1 MPAAAVIPAPKA
13 YINFAAVK
21 MLVVVRVK
29 YSVSRKKI
37 HKKKCFTTLSKL
49 VCLWPENASL
59 LTNMAHLFD
68 G

>member
-29 YSVSRKKI
+29 YCLSRKKMD
-37 HKKKCFTTLSKL
+37 KKCFTTLSKL